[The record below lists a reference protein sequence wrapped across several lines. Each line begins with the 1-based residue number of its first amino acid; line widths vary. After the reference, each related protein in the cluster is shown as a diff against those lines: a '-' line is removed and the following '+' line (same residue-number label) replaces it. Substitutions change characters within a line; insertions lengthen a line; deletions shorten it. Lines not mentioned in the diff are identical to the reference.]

1 MRGKLIKQPL
11 FKCIHQCRNWVC
23 IILRFIIY
31 IHNYS
36 HLHFD
41 TQINMLVYVCERA
54 GETLETKKK
63 RKEEIFSV
71 TGVGKDGIEYVFLI
85 DV

>member
-1 MRGKLIKQPL
+1 
-11 FKCIHQCRNWVC
+11 
-23 IILRFIIY
+23 
-31 IHNYS
+31 
-36 HLHFD
+36 
-41 TQINMLVYVCERA
+41 MLVYVCERA